1 MFQPGGATVERRV
14 ILAILAIGSCWRG
27 VAYLLPV
34 HLDAAP
40 SVNGGA
46 VEAWT
51 GAWPW
56 LAGLTWLTLGLVG
69 IASVALARWVVATAL
84 IGSAL
89 TIWGIGYAVAWLT
102 PLVEGS
108 PTDWISTGTYLT
120 FGGVTLA
127 TMKLKEIPRLD
138 VEA

>member
-1 MFQPGGATVERRV
+1 MVRLGNATFTRRA
-14 ILAILAIGSCWRG
+14 ILAILSIGSCWRG
-27 VAYLLPV
+27 VAYMLPV

-56 LAGLTWLTLGLVG
+56 LAGITWLVLGLVG
-69 IASVALARWVVATAL
+69 IASVALARWVIGTAL

-89 TIWGIGYAVAWLT
+89 VIWGFGYAVAWLT
-102 PLVEGS
+102 PLVQGS

-120 FGGVTLA
+120 FGGVVLA
-127 TMKLKEIPRLD
+127 TMRLKEIQSVD
-138 VEA
+138 VGA

>member
-1 MFQPGGATVERRV
+1 MIYTGNATFTRRA
-14 ILAILAIGSCWRG
+14 ILAILSIGSCWRG
-27 VAYLLPV
+27 VAYMLPA
-34 HLDAAP
+34 HLDSAP

-69 IASVALARWVVATAL
+69 IASVALARWVVGTAL

-89 TIWGIGYAVAWLT
+89 IIWGLGYAVAWLT
-102 PLVEGS
+102 PLVDGS

-120 FGGVTLA
+120 FGGVVLA
-127 TMKLKEIPRLD
+127 TMRLREIPNID

>member
-1 MFQPGGATVERRV
+1 MFKPGNATVERRV

-27 VAYLLPV
+27 VAFLLPV

-89 TIWGIGYAVAWLT
+89 VIWGVGYALAWLT

-120 FGGVTLA
+120 FGGVALA
-127 TMKLKEIPRLD
+127 TMRLKEIPNVD
-138 VEA
+138 AEG

>member
-1 MFQPGGATVERRV
+1 MIRIGNATVTRRV
-14 ILAILAIGSCWRG
+14 ILAILSIGSCWRG
-27 VAYLLPV
+27 VAYLLPM

-40 SVNGGA
+40 SPTGGA

-56 LAGLTWLTLGLVG
+56 LAGLPWLPLGLVG
-69 IASVALARWVVATAL
+69 IASVALARWVVGTAL

-89 TIWGIGYAVAWLT
+89 IIWGLGYAVAWLT
-102 PLVEGS
+102 PLVDGS

-120 FGGVTLA
+120 FGGVVLA
-127 TMKLKEIPRLD
+127 TMRLREIPNID

>member
-1 MFQPGGATVERRV
+1 MFKPGGATVERRV

-69 IASVALARWVVATAL
+69 ITSVALARWVVATAL

-102 PLVEGS
+102 PLVQGS

-127 TMKLKEIPRLD
+127 TMRLKEIPNFD
-138 VEA
+138 AEG

>member
-1 MFQPGGATVERRV
+1 MIYTGNATVTRRV
-14 ILAILAIGSCWRG
+14 ILAILSIGSCWRG
-27 VAYLLPV
+27 VAYMLPA

-69 IASVALARWVVATAL
+69 ITSVTLARWVVATAL
-84 IGSAL
+84 ISSAL
-89 TIWGIGYAVAWLT
+89 IIWGVGYAIAWLT

-127 TMKLKEIPRLD
+127 TMKLKEIPEID

>member
-1 MFQPGGATVERRV
+1 MIYTGNATVTRRV
-14 ILAILAIGSCWRG
+14 ILAILAVGSCWRG
-27 VAYLLPV
+27 VAYMLPV

-40 SVNGGA
+40 SANGGA

-56 LAGLTWLTLGLVG
+56 LAGITWLALGLFG
-69 IASVALARWVVATAL
+69 IGSVALSRWVTATAL

-127 TMKLKEIPRLD
+127 TMKLKEIPEIDL
-138 VEA
+138 EA

>member
-1 MFQPGGATVERRV
+1 MFKPGGATVERRV

>member
-1 MFQPGGATVERRV
+1 MIEPGSATFTRRA
-14 ILAILAIGSCWRG
+14 ILAILSIGSCWRG
-27 VAYLLPV
+27 VAYMLPA

-69 IASVALARWVVATAL
+69 IASVALARWVVGTAL

-89 TIWGIGYAVAWLT
+89 IIWGLGYAVAWLT
-102 PLVEGS
+102 PLVDGS

-120 FGGVTLA
+120 FGGVVLA
-127 TMKLKEIPRLD
+127 TMRLREIPNID

>member
-1 MFQPGGATVERRV
+1 MFKPGGATVERRV

-27 VAYLLPV
+27 VAYLLPQ
-34 HLDAAP
+34 HLPAAP
-40 SVNGGA
+40 SSSGGA
-46 VEAWT
+46 VEAWA

-56 LAGLTWLTLGLVG
+56 LAGITWLALGLFG
-69 IASVALARWVVATAL
+69 IGSVALSRWVTATAL

-89 TIWGIGYAVAWLT
+89 TIWGLGYAVAWLT

-108 PTDWISTGTYLT
+108 PTDWVSTGTYLS
-120 FGGVTLA
+120 FGGVVLA
-127 TMKLKEIPRLD
+127 TMKVKEIPEID